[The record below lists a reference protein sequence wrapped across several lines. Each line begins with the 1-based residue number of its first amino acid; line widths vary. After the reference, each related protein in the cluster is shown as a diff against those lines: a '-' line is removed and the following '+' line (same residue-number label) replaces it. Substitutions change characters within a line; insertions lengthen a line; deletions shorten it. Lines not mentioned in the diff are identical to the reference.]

1 MNLKLDIERLRTID
15 EVRDFMA
22 GSEPVDFHLTERR
35 GAYEFVTRALRRLGY
50 GALTK
55 ADKGVVRRFVAK
67 VAGLSRAQSTRL
79 IAQYQRSGHIVNRR
93 WGATR
98 AFERR
103 YTAGDIRLLAEVDE
117 TLGGLCGPTTRRVM
131 RRQHEV
137 FGDRRFERLAGLS
150 NSHLYRL
157 RQSTTYRRRRN
168 PTTKTKSTQVS
179 IGERRKPHPQG
190 RPGFLRVDSVHQGD
204 RDGNKGRYEI
214 NLVDEVTQY
223 EFVAAVEAISERF
236 LVPALEALIEAF
248 PFDVQ
253 GFHADNGSEYVNH
266 RVARLLRKLHVEEF
280 TKSRPRRSN
289 DNALV
294 ETKNASVVRRHLG
307 HAHIPRH
314 HAALVSAFLRKV
326 LAPYL
331 NYHRPCHFPV
341 ETTDSKGRTRKSY
354 PFENVT
360 TPYLKLQSLDH
371 AEQYLRRGVT
381 FEQLDTVAMAL
392 DDLAAAQ
399 LVNEARN
406 PLFRDIERREIQ
418 AA

>member
-1 MNLKLDIERLRTID
+1 M
-15 EVRDFMA
+15 
-22 GSEPVDFHLTERR
+22 
-35 GAYEFVTRALRRLGY
+35 
-50 GALTK
+50 
-55 ADKGVVRRFVAK
+55 
-67 VAGLSRAQSTRL
+67 
-79 IAQYQRSGHIVNRR
+79 
-93 WGATR
+93 
-98 AFERR
+98 
-103 YTAGDIRLLAEVDE
+103 
-117 TLGGLCGPTTRRVM
+117 
-131 RRQHEV
+131 
-137 FGDRRFERLAGLS
+137 S
-150 NSHLYRL
+150 NSHLYRI

-168 PTTKTKSTQVS
+168 PTTKTQATQVS

-204 RDGNKGRYEI
+204 LDGRKGVYEV

-223 EFVAAVEAISERF
+223 EFVAAVEGISERF

-248 PFDVQ
+248 PFEVQ
-253 GFHADNGSEYVNH
+253 GFHADNGSEYINY

-294 ETKNASVVRRHLG
+294 ESKNASVVRRHLG
-307 HAHIPRH
+307 HAHIARR
-314 HAALVSAFLRKV
+314 HAALVNGFLRDV

-360 TPYLKLQSLDH
+360 TPYLKLKSLDG
-371 AEQYLRRGVT
+371 AQRYLRPGVT
-381 FEQLDTVAMAL
+381 FEQLDSVAVAL
-392 DDLAAAQ
+392 DDLAAAR
-399 LVNEARN
+399 LVNAARDQ
-406 PLFRDIERREIQ
+406 LFRDIERRETK

>member
-1 MNLKLDIERLRTID
+1 
-15 EVRDFMA
+15 MA

-50 GALTK
+50 GALSK

-67 VAGLSRAQSTRL
+67 VTGLSRAQSTRL

-131 RRQHEV
+131 RRQHEA

-157 RQSTTYRRRRN
+157 HQSTTYRRRRN

-248 PFDVQ
+248 PFDVK

-294 ETKNASVVRRHLG
+294 ESKNASVVRRHLG

-314 HAALVSAFLRKV
+314 HAALVSAFLREV

-341 ETTDSKGRTRKSY
+341 ETTDSKGRTSKSY

-360 TPYLKLQSLDH
+360 TPYLKLQSLDN
-371 AEQYLRRGVT
+371 AEQYLRCGVT

-406 PLFRDIERREIQ
+406 QLFRDIERRETQ

>member
-1 MNLKLDIERLRTID
+1 MRC
-15 EVRDFMA
+15 
-22 GSEPVDFHLTERR
+22 
-35 GAYEFVTRALRRLGY
+35 
-50 GALTK
+50 
-55 ADKGVVRRFVAK
+55 FVAK
-67 VAGLSRAQSTRL
+67 VTGLSRTQSTRL
-79 IAQYQRSGHIVNRR
+79 IGQYRNTGHIRDRR
-93 WGATR
+93 YGATR
-98 AFERR
+98 PFERR
-103 YTAGDIRLLAEVDE
+103 YTAADIRLLAEVDE

-131 RRQHEV
+131 RRQYEV
-137 FGDRRFERLAGLS
+137 FGDERFERLAGLS
-150 NSHLYRL
+150 NSHLYRI

-168 PTTKTKSTQVS
+168 PTTKTQATQVS

-204 RDGNKGRYEI
+204 LDGRKGVYEV

-223 EFVAAVEAISERF
+223 EFVAAVEGISERF

-248 PFDVQ
+248 PFEVQ
-253 GFHADNGSEYVNH
+253 GFHADNGSEYINY

-294 ETKNASVVRRHLG
+294 ESKNASVVRRHLG
-307 HAHIPRH
+307 HAHIARR
-314 HAALVSAFLRKV
+314 HAALVNGFLRDV

-360 TPYLKLQSLDH
+360 TPYLKLKSLDS
-371 AEQYLRRGVT
+371 AQRYLRPGVT
-381 FEQLDTVAMAL
+381 FEQLDSVAVAL
-392 DDLAAAQ
+392 DDLAAAR
-399 LVNEARN
+399 LVNAARDQ
-406 PLFRDIERREIQ
+406 LFRDIERRETK